1 MYPFM
6 RFLTWVAVFNLL
18 SRICNKINLTV
29 LPCACC
35 ALIALLHL
43 NFVCLLLECC
53 MCVLY
58 SLADFTLTRNK
69 TDQEKYYTIPRNSEI
84 GNVYKA
90 VLQAKR
96 PASTAGRFC
105 PCNSCPYKV
114 IKSPKAL

>member
-1 MYPFM
+1 
-6 RFLTWVAVFNLL
+6 
-18 SRICNKINLTV
+18 
-29 LPCACC
+29 
-35 ALIALLHL
+35 
-43 NFVCLLLECC
+43 

-105 PCNSCPYKV
+105 PCSSCLNKV
-114 IKSPKAL
+114 MKSPKTLEVDTIQLLKYIMNYLRLVLSYNR